1 MRGRKLWGLQNVF
14 RAKTSLLVLT
24 LTALSLAQTQLET
37 ETPQVDRVAARLH
50 CSCGCNLNMDCKMDP
65 WPCHLCRA
73 AKEKIVKMQKAGMG
87 DDEILREFVK
97 ESGPDVLVVEP
108 GVLGSLSHYAGLAAG
123 LLLLVW
129 FVRRSMNK
137 RATAP
142 ESDAALLEKYQDKIE
157 KETAHLD

>member
-1 MRGRKLWGLQNVF
+1 VF
-14 RAKTSLLVLT
+14 RPKTSVLVLL
-24 LTALSLAQTQLET
+24 LTALSMAQTALET
-37 ETPQVDRVAARLH
+37 ESPQVERVAAKLH

-73 AKEKIVKMQKAGMG
+73 AKEKIVKYQKAGMS
-87 DDEILREFVK
+87 DDAILREFVK

-108 GVLGSLSHYAGLAAG
+108 GVFGSLSHYMGLGVG

-137 RATAP
+137 RAAAP
-142 ESDAALLEKYQDKIE
+142 EVDAALLQKYQDKIE
-157 KETAHLD
+157 KETAQLD